1 MSDTTASDA
10 SRWRELVT
18 QIGEEIAGPLT
29 TALERVY
36 ALTTTGRIDR
46 KGLRKLREEL
56 ERARQVGLAS
66 QQIAR
71 FASGRVRQS
80 HERLNLTQ
88 TVQSV
93 LVHRHRETAARGIEV
108 RQVLKPVDVIVD
120 PSLLFS
126 LLNTLLDWALAH
138 ARSNIE
144 FKLDQK
150 TWPAH
155 ARLACRFRHGLPD
168 QPATGFSDT
177 VTDVMLDDISWRLL
191 EHTASVAGVIVERH
205 DSESTTIAAV
215 EFPRTVNEAM
225 KGLQLVELDDGHP
238 SSLNSRPLAGSH
250 VLVVASRRDV
260 RAQVREAVRHMG
272 LVLDFVTSV
281 EEAAAFCAAAVPHAV
296 VYEAIL
302 RGERF
307 QQLRADILR
316 DAPDVSFIEIV
327 EEGSMF
333 EVAGAGNHT
342 PARVGRDAILGSLS
356 SALVFELSKSL

>member
-1 MSDTTASDA
+1 M
-10 SRWRELVT
+10 

-29 TALERVY
+29 SALERVY
-36 ALTTTGRIDR
+36 ALASTGRIDR
-46 KGLRKLREEL
+46 KSLRHLREEL
-56 ERARQVGLAS
+56 ERTRQVGLAS

-80 HERLNLTQ
+80 HERVNLTQ

-120 PSLLFS
+120 PTLLFS
-126 LLNTLLDWALAH
+126 LLNTLLDWAMRQ

-144 FKLDQK
+144 LKLDVK
-150 TWPAH
+150 SWPAH
-155 ARLACRFRHGLPD
+155 ARLACRFRLTPPD
-168 QPATGFSDT
+168 EPATGFGDT
-177 VTDVMLDDISWRLL
+177 VTDLLLDDMSWRLL
-191 EHTASVAGVIVERH
+191 EHTAAVTGVLLERH
-205 DSESTTIAAV
+205 DEDGRTTAV
-215 EFPRTVNEAM
+215 LEFPRTVNEALQ
-225 KGLQLVELDDGHP
+225 GLQLVELDDGFH

-250 VLVVASRRDV
+250 VLVIASRRDV
-260 RAQVREAVRHMG
+260 RVQVREAVRHMG
-272 LVLDFVTSV
+272 LVLDFVTSID
-281 EEAAAFCAAAVPHAV
+281 EAVAFCASSMPHAV

-316 DAPDVSFIEIV
+316 DAPDVAFIEIV

-333 EVAGAGNHT
+333 EMSSFGGGHT
-342 PARVGRDAILGSLS
+342 AAKVGRDAILGSLP
-356 SALVFELSKSL
+356 SALVFELTKSL